1 MKYIILSI
9 LSCWLLAIPT
19 KAQTSEDT
27 KDIAPTLPADS
38 MALSVP
44 YPQFNM
50 IGISP
55 LGYGYANWELHKGL
69 NASFGMNITF
79 SPSKYAPSGV
89 GFGQDATFLYVQPL
103 SKRLS
108 VAGGLYA
115 SNMNWGYYNRRNV
128 GITGIAGYQLT
139 ERISLYAYG
148 NKNLTPDYR
157 NGYPYPL
164 HYFDADKIGG
174 MVNFKLGNAAS
185 FSVGVER
192 ISYPAR

>member
-9 LSCWLLAIPT
+9 LSCWLMTLPAT
-19 KAQTSEDT
+19 AQTSEDT

-38 MALSVP
+38 MTLSVP

-69 NASFGMNITF
+69 NASFGMNVTF

-115 SNMNWGYYNRRNV
+115 SNMNWG
-128 GITGIAGYQLT
+128 IL
-139 ERISLYAYG
+139 
-148 NKNLTPDYR
+148 
-157 NGYPYPL
+157 
-164 HYFDADKIGG
+164 
-174 MVNFKLGNAAS
+174 
-185 FSVGVER
+185 
-192 ISYPAR
+192 

>member
-9 LSCWLLAIPT
+9 LSCCLMTLPAT
-19 KAQTSEDT
+19 AQTSEDT
-27 KDIAPTLPADS
+27 KDIAPTIPADS
-38 MALSVP
+38 MTLSVP

-50 IGISP
+50 I
-55 LGYGYANWELHKGL
+55 ELHKGL

-192 ISYPAR
+192 ISYPTR